1 TATDCHHLPSTLT
14 RSFKADYILFPVRV
28 FHGMLF
34 RMFCEG
40 IREIPWKICYN
51 SRLRRKNSM
60 MMVTKAKKPSSSG
73 GGGNSEDGFGED
85 EGLARIIDETMQVIL
100 EQVEETYIMVKLDV
114 VQHGLV
120 GEIISRFEKKGF
132 KLIGLK
138 LFECPKELA
147 EDVHVVQQSPTLQKS
162 SAASHQLSCLYV
174 LSRR

>member
-1 TATDCHHLPSTLT
+1 
-14 RSFKADYILFPVRV
+14 
-28 FHGMLF
+28 MLF

-60 MMVTKAKKPSSSG
+60 MMVTKAKKPPSSG

-85 EGLARIIDETMQVIL
+85 EGLARIIDETMQVI
-100 EQVEETYIMVKLDV
+100 
-114 VQHGLV
+114 LV

-174 LSRR
+174 LCWCLMTFCVQTTTFEQLHFLEFLASRNRPKALLNGRSIAALFVIAAIDL

>member
-1 TATDCHHLPSTLT
+1 
-14 RSFKADYILFPVRV
+14 
-28 FHGMLF
+28 MLF

-100 EQVEETYIMVKLDV
+100 VTIAFIFMEQVEETYIMVKLDV

-174 LSRR
+174 LCWCLMTFCVQRTTFEQLHFWKC